1 MEFEKD
7 KILYTPTETTNVYY
21 LSKNPIPTACYC
33 TDDSTLHMLVPNRET
48 YINGKPWYE
57 VKSVSGRKKCK
68 EIDKLPYWDWHI
80 SYDIED
86 KWFCDKTL
94 PYSPRD
100 KDSIYKY
107 LCNGDLVLKERKHCY
122 PHTNNTM
129 KKDGNE
135 YILTTEFN
143 SHNNDYLKNEEP
155 LTYIRYDSE
164 CFQTWEECQKYI
176 ALKRF
181 SLECVNNKSE
191 HDYSLQEACVYLKR
205 KGYTPERRKQY
216 LKAFDKV
223 LQDNPINELSVR
235 DGKVWYGCKSE
246 QPDVENPEPPEN
258 INRSMKALREYNEQ
272 CSYIT
277 HCINWYNHHRE
288 LVCDND

>member
-7 KILYTPTETTNVYY
+7 NILYTPTETTNVYY
-21 LSKNPIPTACYC
+21 LSKNPIPTACYR
-33 TDDSTLHMLVPNRET
+33 TDDGALHMLVPNRET

-68 EIDKLPYWDWHI
+68 EVDKSPYWYWHI
-80 SYDIED
+80 PYEVED
-86 KWFCDKTL
+86 RWFCDKTL
-94 PYSPRD
+94 PYLPRD

-107 LCNGDLVLKERKHCY
+107 LCSGDLVLKERKNCY

-135 YILTTEFN
+135 YIMTTEFN
-143 SHNNDYLKNEEP
+143 SHDNDYLKNEEP

-176 ALKRF
+176 VFKRF

-205 KGYTPERRKQY
+205 KGYAPECRKQY

-223 LQDNPINELSVR
+223 LQDNPINEVSVR

-246 QPDVENPEPPEN
+246 QPDVEYPEKPEN

-277 HCINWYNHHRE
+277 NCINWYNHHKE
-288 LVCDND
+288 LVLNND

>member
-246 QPDVENPEPPEN
+246 QPDVENPELPEN

>member
-258 INRSMKALREYNEQ
+258 INRSMKVLREYNEQ

>member
-129 KKDGNE
+129 KKDGNK